1 MAKEN
6 VGYDDVDA
14 VDEVGELERVD
25 GVSVTLDPAE
35 HQTYAWVTEKEIGE
49 VKFAIISVEKVI
61 MLEVLALRKADMG
74 EVEGH
79 DCGCYERIA
88 LRDRLIRRAPRP

>member
-6 VGYDDVDA
+6 VRYDDVDA
-14 VDEVGELERVD
+14 IDEVGEVETVD

-49 VKFAIISVEKVI
+49 V
-61 MLEVLALRKADMG
+61 
-74 EVEGH
+74 
-79 DCGCYERIA
+79 
-88 LRDRLIRRAPRP
+88 

>member
-35 HQTYAWVTEKEIGE
+35 HQTYAWVTDKEIRE
-49 VKFAIISVEKVI
+49 VKFAIISV
-61 MLEVLALRKADMG
+61 
-74 EVEGH
+74 
-79 DCGCYERIA
+79 
-88 LRDRLIRRAPRP
+88 RRRFLCWRYWHYGRRT